1 MKNIEQLNLL
11 GAIVTLLFFT
21 SAIGVFI
28 GRLANAPIF
37 GFTMGLIEFFLILPV
52 LYLLFTASAQHRNT
66 LYFVQ
71 LLLFILWLIVELLF
85 DYVYKLD
92 FRNTRWIVILYVM
105 LFFSAAGGM
114 LGIGSL
120 AGKGWTLALVI
131 LFFVMGILAFV
142 QRAITG
148 M

>member
-1 MKNIEQLNLL
+1 MESMKQLNLL

-21 SAIGVFI
+21 SVIGVFI
-28 GRLANAPIF
+28 GRLANAPTF
-37 GFTMGLIEFFLILPV
+37 GLYMGLFEFLLIIPV
-52 LYLLFTASAQHRNT
+52 LYLLFTAPSHHRTT
-66 LYFVQ
+66 LYYVQ
-71 LLLFILWLIVELLF
+71 LLLFIIWLVVELLL
-85 DYVYKLD
+85 DYVYQLD
-92 FRNTRWIVILYVM
+92 FRSTRWLVIIYVM

-120 AGKGWTLALVI
+120 AGKEWTIALVI
-131 LFFVMGILAFV
+131 LFFVMAILAFV

>member
-1 MKNIEQLNLL
+1 MKKIEQLNLL
-11 GAIVTLLFFT
+11 GAIVTLLFFI

-28 GRLANAPIF
+28 GRLANAPTF
-37 GFTMGLIEFFLILPV
+37 GFTMGLVEFFLILPV
-52 LYLLFTASAQHRNT
+52 LYLLFTAQAQHRNT

-71 LLLFILWLIVELLF
+71 LLLFILWLVVEFLL

-92 FRNTRWIVILYVM
+92 FRNTRWIVIIYVM

-120 AGKGWTLALVI
+120 AGKRWTFALVV
-131 LFFVMGILAFV
+131 LFFVMGILAFI
-142 QRAITG
+142 QRAVTG
-148 M
+148 L